1 MVDTSSL
8 LLQSKNEA
16 TKKDNSYPEIPSFGS
31 VEDMHSSNIG
41 NDPITYPMGFLDG
54 SELPSI
60 RIENVKR
67 RMRILTGLAAI
78 GGFLFGYDT
87 GT

>member
-1 MVDTSSL
+1 MVDTTTL
-8 LLQSKNEA
+8 LLESKNDEA
-16 TKKDNSYPEIPSFGS
+16 TNRYPEIPSFGS
-31 VEDMHSSNIG
+31 VEDMHSNIG
-41 NDPITYPMGFLDG
+41 NDPITHPMGFLDG

-67 RMRILTGLAAI
+67 RMRILTTLAAI